1 MGELLGFCVVANVR
15 RETAS
20 GEGGLVIRR
29 GLRHFS
35 GGTKLWVLPPQ
46 WGDGGTD
53 LLVAGRHRGRRG
65 GYVRMVVP
73 RRHMENFRVRGI
85 YDPALMRV
93 LTAPGAPGGE
103 VRLWEGREEAEKVA
117 AWWSTAVLPA
127 RTCGAEGHPHD
138 LGGVSDPPPLEL
150 RKDGRVYYLAH
161 FNASRAV
168 YSLLPPPVEAP
179 GPPSGR

>member
-1 MGELLGFCVVANVR
+1 VSELLGFCVVANVA
-15 RETAS
+15 RETES
-20 GEGGLVIRR
+20 GEGGLNVRY

-35 GGTKLWVLPPQ
+35 GGTRLWALPPQ
-46 WGDGGTD
+46 WGDGGES

-85 YDPALMRV
+85 YNPALMRV

-103 VRLWEGREEAEKVA
+103 VRFWEGREEAEKAV
-117 AWWSTAVLPA
+117 AWWSRRTLPA
-127 RTCGAEGHPHD
+127 QHHEGDHPRD
-138 LGGVSDPPPLEL
+138 LGEVSDPPPMEL
-150 RKDGRVYYLAH
+150 RRDGRLYYLAH
-161 FNASRAV
+161 FNAHRAV

-179 GPPSGR
+179 GPPSG